1 MASDADAFNRA
12 TEVVMIQCVGSREEG
27 HMYCSRI
34 CCAEAV
40 KNALRLKAIN
50 PDIEVTILFRDMRTY
65 GHRELYYR
73 AAREQGVRF
82 IRWTPKRRPQVST
95 NGEGVEV
102 RVYDEPLKRE
112 VLLKPDYLVL
122 SAGIRPREDME
133 ELASRTKLPLTADG
147 FFLEAHMKLRPL
159 DFFNA
164 GVFLCGLAHAPKLIP
179 ETISQAQGAAAR
191 AATIL
196 SQRQLA
202 ISGVVSVV
210 DKERCVACLTCVRLC
225 PYHVPCIN
233 EEGVA
238 EIEAAACQGCGI
250 CAAACPRKAIE
261 VQHYR
266 DEQIVAKCD
275 TFFEALVRGG

>member
-1 MASDADAFNRA
+1 
-12 TEVVMIQCVGSREEG
+12 
-27 HMYCSRI
+27 
-34 CCAEAV
+34 
-40 KNALRLKAIN
+40 
-50 PDIEVTILFRDMRTY
+50 
-65 GHRELYYR
+65 
-73 AAREQGVRF
+73 
-82 IRWTPKRRPQVST
+82 
-95 NGEGVEV
+95 VEV

-122 SAGIRPREDME
+122 SAGIRPRQDME
-133 ELASRTKLPLTADG
+133 ELASRTKLPLTGDG

-164 GVFLCGLAHAPKLIP
+164 GVFLCGMAHAPKLIP

-250 CAAACPRKAIE
+250 CASACPRKAIE

-275 TFFEALVRGG
+275 TLFEALARGG